1 MQDVWDDMKMAW
13 RCKLRR
19 VSSTSIPEMVE
30 RLNVAIEREGFV
42 IEDAVVENDDLTTR
56 EMHA

>member
-1 MQDVWDDMKMAW
+1 MGW